1 MAALDAMTP
10 ATPAHAAW
18 QRALRMRV
26 TQDWRILAAPATASR
41 LEKLEYFRAR
51 RYTVPTRGGQ
61 DLTDMREPIAVD
73 FGRIPHPGLSA
84 RRSASYRRFK
94 LEQFACPSHSHR
106 D

>member
-1 MAALDAMTP
+1 MTP

-26 TQDWRILAAPATASR
+26 TQDWRALAAPAAASR

-51 RYTVPTRGGQ
+51 RYTLHTRGGQ

-73 FGRIPHPGLSA
+73 FGRVVQSRRMGVEDGSDFVLNGLA
-84 RRSASYRRFK
+84 GELGELAYVYK
-94 LEQFACPSHSHR
+94 EL
-106 D
+106 